1 MLDAWQ
7 SFVAEKLYPINF
19 GFVKFNFGSSSAWL
33 FIEMLNFDIS
43 YYDSAFLSSI
53 LALAWLF
60 VGHLNFFIRYY
71 VNYALLCSILAYIF
85 IILIYC

>member
-19 GFVKFNFGSSSAWL
+19 GSSSAWL
-33 FIEMLNFDIS
+33 FIQMLNFDIS
-43 YYDSAFLSSI
+43 YFDSAFLSSI

-60 VGHLNFFIRYY
+60 IGHLNFF
-71 VNYALLCSILAYIF
+71 
-85 IILIYC
+85 